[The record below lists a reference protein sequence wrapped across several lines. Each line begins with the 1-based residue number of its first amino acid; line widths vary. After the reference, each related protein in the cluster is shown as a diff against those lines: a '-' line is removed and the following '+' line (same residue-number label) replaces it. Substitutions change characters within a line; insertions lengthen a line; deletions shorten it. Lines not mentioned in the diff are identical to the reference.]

1 MGTNPDDPNDHLYI
15 KLTDFGLSAVKA
27 NGMDNM
33 LNDCCG
39 SLQYMAPEIIENR
52 PYSQQCDVWSI
63 GVLDYLLLCGLW
75 PFYSENQCEQEL
87 CRLILTE
94 EPSFSGK
101 KFFFKE
107 NVKKFRLS

>member
-1 MGTNPDDPNDHLYI
+1 
-15 KLTDFGLSAVKA
+15 
-27 NGMDNM
+27 M

-87 CRLILTE
+87 CTLILTE
-94 EPSFSGK
+94 NPDFTGYFMCLIMCCVLTELVLLIIVMDKTHTGNTI
-101 KFFFKE
+101 E
-107 NVKKFRLS
+107 TLIT